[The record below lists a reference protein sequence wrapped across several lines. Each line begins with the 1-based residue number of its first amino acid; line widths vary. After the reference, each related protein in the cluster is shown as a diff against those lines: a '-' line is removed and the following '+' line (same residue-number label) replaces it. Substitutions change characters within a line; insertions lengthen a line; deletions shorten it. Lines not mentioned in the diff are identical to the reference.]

1 MDGSWRCPGRVQV
14 LGAVSEIRRLALGG
28 GFVEISGVRL
38 ERCRIQMQEPNI
50 WRRLGSNYPV

>member
-1 MDGSWRCPGRVQV
+1 V